1 MNGHEN
7 MDSTNTW
14 ISSRTLFKTLL
25 TVFIQNVRLTE
36 SKSTGLS
43 FERNYIKFFREIKLK
58 YNKTFEF
65 LFCIQNEK

>member
-36 SKSTGLS
+36 SKSTGLFFFFLSNEIISS
-43 FERNYIKFFREIKLK
+43 FLER
-58 YNKTFEF
+58 
-65 LFCIQNEK
+65 